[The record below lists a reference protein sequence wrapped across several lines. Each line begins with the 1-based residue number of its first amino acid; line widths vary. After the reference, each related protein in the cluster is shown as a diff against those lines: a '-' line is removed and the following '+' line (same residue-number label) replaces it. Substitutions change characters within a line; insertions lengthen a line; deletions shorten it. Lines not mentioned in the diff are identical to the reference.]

1 MPLFSHMQK
10 AGFLMSQLSGF
21 IEFLRKFS
29 FCVIGYVLMKTVVLI
44 YSSLLSAQLFIT
56 VFEAGNVLFC
66 LFIVAV
72 GLEQSHSIGIMPIM
86 KH

>member
-1 MPLFSHMQK
+1 
-10 AGFLMSQLSGF
+10 
-21 IEFLRKFS
+21 
-29 FCVIGYVLMKTVVLI
+29 MKTVVLI

-66 LFIVAV
+66 LFIVAA

-86 KH
+86 ENKRFRPNLKLINYIS

>member
-1 MPLFSHMQK
+1 
-10 AGFLMSQLSGF
+10 MSQLSGF
-21 IEFLRKFS
+21 IEFSPEFS
-29 FCVIGYVLMKTVVLI
+29 FCVIGYVVMKTVVLI

-86 KH
+86 EH